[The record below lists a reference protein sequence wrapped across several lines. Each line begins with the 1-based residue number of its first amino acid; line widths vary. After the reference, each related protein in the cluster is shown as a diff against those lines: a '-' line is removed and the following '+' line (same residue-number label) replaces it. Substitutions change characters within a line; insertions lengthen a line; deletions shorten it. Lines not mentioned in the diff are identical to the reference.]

1 MLITI
6 IVYFALL
13 LIVSRLAGSSSNE
26 AFFRGYRKSPWIV
39 VAFGMIGASLSGATF
54 ISVPGLVLENDMT
67 YLQMCIGFFFGYL
80 VIAFLLLPIYYKHRL
95 TSIYSW
101 LKTRM
106 GNRSHKTA
114 ASFFIL
120 SKLTGAAARMYI
132 VCLILQQYVFNKY
145 GITYEATVLIILLFI
160 WLYTHKSGVRALVW
174 TDFLQTFCLLS
185 ALIIIIF
192 NATNMLNI
200 DIPEAFSTIWNSSH
214 SRIFEFNDF
223 YSRQHFAK
231 QFLSGMFITIV
242 MTGLDQGLMQKNLT
256 CKNLRDAQKDMCSY
270 GIMFIPINFLFLAL
284 GILMIMLYNQNGIP
298 LPNNGDS
305 LMTGFIAEGLMGN
318 IALILFTIGIIAPA
332 FSSADSAI
340 TALTTSICIDML
352 DIESEKLNQTSIKK
366 KESIRKI
373 THAIV
378 IIVFAFLV
386 IAFKHISSGSVIDT
400 IYTIASYTYG
410 PLLGVF
416 AFGLFTKRLPKDSI
430 VPIIAISSPIICYL
444 TNYVFSKYYGYQMGY
459 ELLLLNGIITFVALH
474 LSSITRRNAIKN
486 N

>member
-13 LIVSRLAGSSSNE
+13 LIVSRLVGNSSNE
-26 AFFRGYRKSPWIV
+26 AFFRGNRKSPWAV

-54 ISVPGLVLENDMT
+54 ISVPGLILENDMT

-80 VIAFLLLPIYYKHRL
+80 VIAFLLLPIYYKLGL

-101 LKTRM
+101 LKNRM
-106 GNRSHKTA
+106 GNRSHKTV

-120 SKLTGAAARMYI
+120 SKLMGAAARMYI
-132 VCLILQQYVFNKY
+132 VCIILHKYVFSRY
-145 GITYEATVLIILLFI
+145 GISYEITVVLLLLFI
-160 WLYTHKSGVRALVW
+160 WIYTHKSGVRSLVW
-174 TDFLQTFCLLS
+174 TDTLQTFCMLS

-192 NATNMLNI
+192 NATNMLNM
-200 DIPEAFSTIWNSSH
+200 DIPEAFSAIWNNSH

-223 YSRQHFAK
+223 YSRQHFVK

-270 GIMFIPINFLFLAL
+270 GIMFIPINLLFLSL
-284 GILMIMLYNQNGIP
+284 GILMIMLYSQNGIP

-305 LMTGFIAEGLMGN
+305 LMTGFIAEGFMGN
-318 IALILFTIGIIAPA
+318 ITLILFTIGIIAPA

-352 DIESEKLNQTSIKK
+352 DIESEKITKTVSKK
-366 KESIRKI
+366 TESIRKI

-378 IIVFAFLV
+378 IIVFAGLV

-410 PLLGVF
+410 PILGLF
-416 AFGLFTKRLPKDSI
+416 AFGLFTKRTTHDSI
-430 VPIIAISSPIICYL
+430 VPLIAIASPFICYL
-444 TNYVFSKYYGYQMGY
+444 TEYISSEFYCYQLGY
-459 ELLLLNGIITFVALH
+459 ELLLLNGLITFGALY
-474 LSSITRRNAIKN
+474 LSSVTRRKN
-486 N
+486 I

>member
-6 IVYFALL
+6 IAYFALL
-13 LIVSRLAGSSSNE
+13 LIVSRLVGNSSNE
-26 AFFRGYRKSPWIV
+26 AFFRGNRKSPWAV

-54 ISVPGLVLENDMT
+54 ISVPGLILENDMT

-80 VIAFLLLPIYYKHRL
+80 VIAFLLLPIYYKLGL

-101 LKTRM
+101 LKNRM

-120 SKLTGAAARMYI
+120 SKLMGAAARMYI
-132 VCLILQQYVFNKY
+132 VCLILHKYVFSSY
-145 GITYEATVLIILLFI
+145 GISYEITVVLLLLFI
-160 WLYTHKSGVRALVW
+160 WIYTHKSGVRSLVW
-174 TDFLQTFCLLS
+174 TDTLQTFCMLS

-192 NATNMLNI
+192 NATNMLNM
-200 DIPEAFSTIWNSSH
+200 DIPEAFSAIWNNSH

-223 YSRQHFAK
+223 YSRQHFVK

-270 GIMFIPINFLFLAL
+270 GIMFIPINLLFLSL
-284 GILMIMLYNQNGIP
+284 GILMIMLYSQNGIP

-305 LMTGFIAEGLMGN
+305 LMTGFIAEGFMGN
-318 IALILFTIGIIAPA
+318 ITLILFTIGIIAPA

-352 DIESEKLNQTSIKK
+352 DIESEKVTKTVSKK
-366 KESIRKI
+366 TESIRKI

-378 IIVFAFLV
+378 ITVFAGLV

-410 PLLGVF
+410 PILGLF
-416 AFGLFTKRLPKDSI
+416 AFGLFTKRTTHDSI
-430 VPIIAISSPIICYL
+430 VPLIAIASPFICYL
-444 TNYVFSKYYGYQMGY
+444 TEYISSEFYCYQLGY
-459 ELLLLNGIITFVALH
+459 ELLLLNGLITFGALY
-474 LSSITRRNAIKN
+474 LSSVTRRKN
-486 N
+486 I

>member
-13 LIVSRLAGSSSNE
+13 LIVSRLVGNSSNE
-26 AFFRGYRKSPWIV
+26 AFFRGNRKSPWAV

-54 ISVPGLVLENDMT
+54 ISVPGLILENDMT

-80 VIAFLLLPIYYKHRL
+80 VIAFLLLPIYYKLGL

-101 LKTRM
+101 LKNRM

-120 SKLTGAAARMYI
+120 SKLMGAAARMYI
-132 VCLILQQYVFNKY
+132 VCLILHKYVFSIY
-145 GITYEATVLIILLFI
+145 GISYEITVVLLLFFI
-160 WLYTHKSGVRALVW
+160 WIYTHKSGVCSLVW
-174 TDFLQTFCLLS
+174 TDTLQTFCLLC

-192 NATNMLNI
+192 NATNMLNM
-200 DIPEAFSTIWNSSH
+200 DIPEAFSAIWNNSH

-223 YSRQHFAK
+223 YSRQHFVK

-270 GIMFIPINFLFLAL
+270 GIMFIPINLLFLSL
-284 GILMIMLYNQNGIP
+284 GILMIMLYSQNGIP
-298 LPNNGDS
+298 LPTNGDS
-305 LMTGFIAEGLMGN
+305 LMTGFIAEGFMGN
-318 IALILFTIGIIAPA
+318 ITLILFTIGIIAPA

-352 DIESEKLNQTSIKK
+352 DIESEKITKTVSKK
-366 KESIRKI
+366 TESIRKI

-378 IIVFAFLV
+378 IIVFAGLV

-410 PLLGVF
+410 PILGLF
-416 AFGLFTKRLPKDSI
+416 AFGLFTKRTTHDSI
-430 VPIIAISSPIICYL
+430 VPLIAIASPFICYL
-444 TNYVFSKYYGYQMGY
+444 INYVSSEFYYYQLGY
-459 ELLLLNGIITFVALH
+459 ELLLLNGLITFGALY
-474 LSSITRRNAIKN
+474 LSSVTRRKN
-486 N
+486 I

>member
-145 GITYEATVLIILLFI
+145 G
-160 WLYTHKSGVRALVW
+160 
-174 TDFLQTFCLLS
+174 
-185 ALIIIIF
+185 
-192 NATNMLNI
+192 M
-200 DIPEAFSTIWNSSH
+200 
-214 SRIFEFNDF
+214 
-223 YSRQHFAK
+223 
-231 QFLSGMFITIV
+231 
-242 MTGLDQGLMQKNLT
+242 
-256 CKNLRDAQKDMCSY
+256 
-270 GIMFIPINFLFLAL
+270 
-284 GILMIMLYNQNGIP
+284 
-298 LPNNGDS
+298 
-305 LMTGFIAEGLMGN
+305 
-318 IALILFTIGIIAPA
+318 
-332 FSSADSAI
+332 
-340 TALTTSICIDML
+340 
-352 DIESEKLNQTSIKK
+352 SEQA
-366 KESIRKI
+366 SIR
-373 THAIV
+373 
-378 IIVFAFLV
+378 
-386 IAFKHISSGSVIDT
+386 
-400 IYTIASYTYG
+400 
-410 PLLGVF
+410 
-416 AFGLFTKRLPKDSI
+416 
-430 VPIIAISSPIICYL
+430 
-444 TNYVFSKYYGYQMGY
+444 
-459 ELLLLNGIITFVALH
+459 
-474 LSSITRRNAIKN
+474 
-486 N
+486 

>member
-13 LIVSRLAGSSSNE
+13 LIVSRLVGNSSNE
-26 AFFRGYRKSPWIV
+26 AFFRGNRKSPWAV

-54 ISVPGLVLENDMT
+54 ISVPGLILENDMT

-80 VIAFLLLPIYYKHRL
+80 VIAFLLLPIYYKLGL

-101 LKTRM
+101 LKNRM

-120 SKLTGAAARMYI
+120 SKLMGAAARMYI
-132 VCLILQQYVFNKY
+132 VCLILHKYVFSNY
-145 GITYEATVLIILLFI
+145 GISYEITVVMLLLFI
-160 WLYTHKSGVRALVW
+160 WIYTHKSGVRSLVW
-174 TDFLQTFCLLS
+174 TDTLQTFCLLS

-192 NATNMLNI
+192 NATNMLNM
-200 DIPEAFSTIWNSSH
+200 DIPEAFSAIWNNSH

-223 YSRQHFAK
+223 YSRQHFVK

-270 GIMFIPINFLFLAL
+270 GIMFIPINLLFLSL
-284 GILMIMLYNQNGIP
+284 GILMIMLYSQNGIP

-305 LMTGFIAEGLMGN
+305 LMTGFIAEGFMGN
-318 IALILFTIGIIAPA
+318 ITLILFTIGIIAPA

-352 DIESEKLNQTSIKK
+352 DIESEKVTKTVSKK
-366 KESIRKI
+366 TESIRKI

-378 IIVFAFLV
+378 ITVFAGLV

-410 PLLGVF
+410 PILGLF
-416 AFGLFTKRLPKDSI
+416 AFGLFTKRTTLDSI
-430 VPIIAISSPIICYL
+430 VPLIAIASPFICYL
-444 TNYVFSKYYGYQMGY
+444 TEYISSEFYCYQLGY
-459 ELLLLNGIITFVALH
+459 ELLLLNGLITFGALY
-474 LSSITRRNAIKN
+474 LSSVTRRKN
-486 N
+486 I

>member
-6 IVYFALL
+6 IVYFTLL
-13 LIVSRLAGSSSNE
+13 LIVSRLAGNSSNE
-26 AFFRGYRKSPWIV
+26 AFFRGNRKSPWMV

-67 YLQMCIGFFFGYL
+67 YLQMCIGFFFGYI
-80 VIAFLLLPIYYKHRL
+80 VISFLLLPLYYKYGL

-101 LKTRM
+101 LKKRF
-106 GNRSHKTA
+106 GNYSHKTGA
-114 ASFFIL
+114 AFFIL
-120 SKLTGAAARMYI
+120 SKLAGAAARMYI
-132 VCLILQQYVFNKY
+132 VCLILQQYVFDKY
-145 GITYEATVLIILLFI
+145 GITYEATVVIILLFI

-174 TDFLQTFCLLS
+174 TDSLQTFCLLS

-192 NATNMLNI
+192 NATNMLKM
-200 DIPEAFSTIWNSSH
+200 DIPEAFSAIWNSSH
-214 SRIFEFNDF
+214 SRIFEFEDF
-223 YSRQHFAK
+223 GSRQHFIK

-270 GIMFIPINFLFLAL
+270 GIMFIPINLLFLSL

-318 IALILFTIGIIAPA
+318 LALILFTIGIIAPA
-332 FSSADSAI
+332 FSSVDSSI

-352 DIESEKLNQTSIKK
+352 DIESEKNIHSVLKTT
-366 KESIRKI
+366 ESTRKI
-373 THAIV
+373 THVVV
-378 IIVFAFLV
+378 IIVFAGLV
-386 IAFKHISSGSVIDT
+386 IAFKHISSGSIIDT

-410 PLLGVF
+410 PLLGLF
-416 AFGLFTKRLPKDSI
+416 AFGLFTRRNPKDNI
-430 VPIIAISSPIICYL
+430 VPFIALVSPFVCYL
-444 TNYVFSKYYGYQMGY
+444 TNYVSSTFYGYQFGY
-459 ELLLLNGIITFVALH
+459 ELLMLNGVITFIVLYL
-474 LSSITRRNAIKN
+474 LSIQSKKSIQK
-486 N
+486 

>member
-6 IVYFALL
+6 IAYFALL
-13 LIVSRLAGSSSNE
+13 LIVSRLVGNSSNE
-26 AFFRGYRKSPWIV
+26 AFFRGNRKSPWAV

-54 ISVPGLVLENDMT
+54 ISVPGLILENDMT

-80 VIAFLLLPIYYKHRL
+80 VIAFLLLPIYYKLGL

-101 LKTRM
+101 LKNRM

-120 SKLTGAAARMYI
+120 SKLMGAAARMYI
-132 VCLILQQYVFNKY
+132 VCLILHKYVFSIY
-145 GITYEATVLIILLFI
+145 GISYEITVVLLLLFI
-160 WLYTHKSGVRALVW
+160 WIYTHKSGVRSLVW
-174 TDFLQTFCLLS
+174 TDTLQTFCLLC

-192 NATNMLNI
+192 NATNMLNM
-200 DIPEAFSTIWNSSH
+200 DIPEAFSAIWNNSH

-223 YSRQHFAK
+223 YSRQHFVK

-270 GIMFIPINFLFLAL
+270 GIMFIPINLLFLSL
-284 GILMIMLYNQNGIP
+284 GILMIMLYSQNGIP
-298 LPNNGDS
+298 LPTNGDS
-305 LMTGFIAEGLMGN
+305 LMTGFIAEGFMGN
-318 IALILFTIGIIAPA
+318 ITLILFTIGIIAPA

-352 DIESEKLNQTSIKK
+352 DIESEKVTKTVSKK
-366 KESIRKI
+366 TESIRKI

-378 IIVFAFLV
+378 ITVFAGLV

-410 PLLGVF
+410 PILGLF
-416 AFGLFTKRLPKDSI
+416 AFGLFTKRTTHDSI
-430 VPIIAISSPIICYL
+430 VPLIAIASPFICYL
-444 TNYVFSKYYGYQMGY
+444 TEYISSEFYYYQLGY
-459 ELLLLNGIITFVALH
+459 ELLLLNGLITFGALY
-474 LSSITRRNAIKN
+474 LSSVTRRKN
-486 N
+486 I

>member
-1 MLITI
+1 
-6 IVYFALL
+6 V
-13 LIVSRLAGSSSNE
+13 GNSSNE
-26 AFFRGYRKSPWIV
+26 AFFRGNRKSPWAV

-54 ISVPGLVLENDMT
+54 ISVPGLILENDMT

-80 VIAFLLLPIYYKHRL
+80 VIAFLLLPIYYKLGL

-101 LKTRM
+101 LKNRM

-120 SKLTGAAARMYI
+120 SKLMGAAARMYI
-132 VCLILQQYVFNKY
+132 VCLILHKYVFSIY
-145 GITYEATVLIILLFI
+145 GISYEITVVLLLLFI
-160 WLYTHKSGVRALVW
+160 WIYTHKSGVRSLVW
-174 TDFLQTFCLLS
+174 TDTLQTFCLLC

-192 NATNMLNI
+192 NSTNMLNM
-200 DIPEAFSTIWNSSH
+200 DIPEAFSAIWNNSH

-223 YSRQHFAK
+223 YSRQHFVK

-270 GIMFIPINFLFLAL
+270 GIMFIPINLLFLSL
-284 GILMIMLYNQNGIP
+284 GILMTMLYSQNGIP
-298 LPNNGDS
+298 LPTNGDS
-305 LMTGFIAEGLMGN
+305 LMTGFIAEGFMGN
-318 IALILFTIGIIAPA
+318 ITLILFTIGIIAPA

-352 DIESEKLNQTSIKK
+352 DIESEKVTKTVSKK
-366 KESIRKI
+366 TESIRKI

-378 IIVFAFLV
+378 ITVFASLV

-410 PLLGVF
+410 PILGLF
-416 AFGLFTKRLPKDSI
+416 AFGLFTKRTTHDSI
-430 VPIIAISSPIICYL
+430 VPLIAIASPFICYL
-444 TNYVFSKYYGYQMGY
+444 TEYISSEFYCYQLGY
-459 ELLLLNGIITFVALH
+459 ELLLLNGLITFGALY
-474 LSSITRRNAIKN
+474 LSSVTRRKN
-486 N
+486 I

>member
-13 LIVSRLAGSSSNE
+13 LIVSRLVGNSSNE
-26 AFFRGYRKSPWIV
+26 AFFRGNRKSPWAV

-54 ISVPGLVLENDMT
+54 ISVPGLILENDMT

-80 VIAFLLLPIYYKHRL
+80 VIAFLLLPIYYKLGL

-101 LKTRM
+101 LKNRM

-120 SKLTGAAARMYI
+120 SKLMGAAARMYI
-132 VCLILQQYVFNKY
+132 VCLILHKYVFSIY
-145 GITYEATVLIILLFI
+145 GISYEITVVLLLLFI
-160 WLYTHKSGVRALVW
+160 WIYTHKSGVRSLVW
-174 TDFLQTFCLLS
+174 TDTLQTFCLLC

-192 NATNMLNI
+192 NATNMLNM
-200 DIPEAFSTIWNSSH
+200 DIPEAFSAIWNNSH
-214 SRIFEFNDF
+214 CRIFEFNDF
-223 YSRQHFAK
+223 YSRQHFVK

-270 GIMFIPINFLFLAL
+270 GIMFIPINLLFLSL
-284 GILMIMLYNQNGIP
+284 GILMIMLYSQNGIP
-298 LPNNGDS
+298 LPTNGDS
-305 LMTGFIAEGLMGN
+305 LMTGFIAEGFMGN
-318 IALILFTIGIIAPA
+318 ITLILFTIGIIAPA

-352 DIESEKLNQTSIKK
+352 DIESEKVTKTVSKK
-366 KESIRKI
+366 TESIRKI

-378 IIVFAFLV
+378 ITVFASLV

-410 PLLGVF
+410 PILGLF
-416 AFGLFTKRLPKDSI
+416 AFGLFTKRTTHDSI
-430 VPIIAISSPIICYL
+430 VPLIAIASPFICYL
-444 TNYVFSKYYGYQMGY
+444 TEYISSEFYCYQLGY
-459 ELLLLNGIITFVALH
+459 ELLLLNGLITFGALY
-474 LSSITRRNAIKN
+474 LSSVTRRKN
-486 N
+486 I